1 MARIKTRLLSHPVL
15 IFFIV
20 GNKSGKRDKIG
31 GKDDIHKQKLI
42 NFKFGVTKI
51 IGWKETQWFYDEK
64 IMLKINESFYKY
76 HT

>member
-42 NFKFGVTKI
+42 NFKFGVATI
-51 IGWKETQWFYDEK
+51 IG
-64 IMLKINESFYKY
+64 
-76 HT
+76 